1 MRKTNF
7 LLQDIFEEKSSLQFT
22 NAQESVKEY
31 MKPFKNCLA
40 EPIPIDKLNDTTI
53 FQIVDLR
60 DTTKSILSTIESLQ
74 FLVDANESYQDKQRN
89 NKLNALP
96 RRIINDVDSEDESND
111 LDNNNKKDNTLI
123 NNSNTSNNGPFRF
136 TLQDCFGNICYAYES
151 EILDFPSR
159 NESFFPVKLGS
170 KIIVYSGAKI
180 MFNALHLKNENIK
193 FLGGYLDKLRYGVYE
208 RKLKELKE
216 ELEEESQMQQ

>member
-1 MRKTNF
+1 MKKTNF

-22 NAQESVKEY
+22 NAQENLKEY

-40 EPIPIDKLNDTTI
+40 EPIPIDKLNETTI

-74 FLVDANESYQDKQRN
+74 ILVDANESYQDKQRTGKSN
-89 NKLNALP
+89 SLP
-96 RRIINDVDSEDESND
+96 RRIINDVDSEDESNN
-111 LDNNNKKDNTLI
+111 LGNKNEKNNNSM
-123 NNSNTSNNGPFRF
+123 NNLNNSNNGPFRF
-136 TLQDCFGNICYAYES
+136 TLQDCFGNTCYAYES

-170 KIIVYSGAKI
+170 KIIVYSGTNI

-193 FLGGYLDKLRYGVYE
+193 FLGGYINKLRYGVYE

-216 ELEEESQMQQ
+216 ELKVES